1 MDTHKIFGT
10 KILVAPNAYL
20 KIGSYFPTK
29 SPIKKENIRLKYDHI
44 STQKRTTISRFIV
57 LIRFDS
63 ANVTLSALSIRHLF
77 CPVNTILLFNFQ
89 NRLVAA
95 DRH

>member
-1 MDTHKIFGT
+1 MDTHKIFET

-29 SPIKKENIRLKYDHI
+29 SSVKKENIRLKYDHI
-44 STQKRTTISRFIV
+44 STQTRTTITRFIV

-63 ANVTLSALSIRHLF
+63 ANVTLTALSIGNLF
-77 CPVNTILLFNFQ
+77 CSINTILLFNF
-89 NRLVAA
+89 
-95 DRH
+95 